1 MLRPARFE
9 RPKTPSG
16 LQLLPAVAPKPP
28 KGAQLP
34 EAAGED
40 VGRAAEPCRAGILP
54 ELRLLLFLAVKLG
67 LAEGLG
73 AAHWAA
79 PDAEDQLLAPV
90 LTAVC
95 CLSCAAGVVAAAALL
110 SAGELPA
117 AAAGRLGVCR
127 FVPVSFLAALLP
139 APLAAAA
146 GGVLQGVLVLL
157 LVAGLLM
164 RL

>member
-1 MLRPARFE
+1 M
-9 RPKTPSG
+9 
-16 LQLLPAVAPKPP
+16 
-28 KGAQLP
+28 
-34 EAAGED
+34 
-40 VGRAAEPCRAGILP
+40 P

-79 PDAEDQLLAPV
+79 PDADQLLAQV

-95 CLSCAAGVVAAAALL
+95 CLSCAAGGVAAAALL
-110 SAGELPA
+110 SAGELP

-139 APLAAAA
+139 APFAAA
-146 GGVLQGVLVLL
+146 GGVLQGVLALL
-157 LVAGLLM
+157 LVAGLLE